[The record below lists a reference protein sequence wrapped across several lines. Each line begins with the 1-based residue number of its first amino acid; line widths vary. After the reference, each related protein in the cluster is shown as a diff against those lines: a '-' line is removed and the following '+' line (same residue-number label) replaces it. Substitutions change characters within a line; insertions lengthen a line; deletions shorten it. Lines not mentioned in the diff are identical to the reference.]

1 MSSKE
6 IKATL
11 KNAREAIRNKE
22 YKEAL
27 KHCKAVLKQDKNN
40 YNAWVFI
47 GVAATELDQPDQAKT
62 AYKKATELDPDQLLA
77 WQGLQNLA
85 EKNNTSDNRH
95 ELLGVYQKL
104 MELHESSD
112 KQKWHEVCLKLVDL
126 YQQEKKYPE
135 AAKTWNRLIQLKQQ
149 DGADKQELHQLWKK
163 MIQLFGDKAENQD
176 NETQQLLITAF
187 ENVLS
192 SLDKIPSDNHQ
203 KLSTDYIKF
212 LSKLPHEGDKLK
224 LTCEALIAQYPK
236 SSSLLQVLAGHF
248 MQTECFS
255 EEAFQC
261 YTRLNKMEPMNGLG
275 LIGQGI
281 KNMQEQKYE
290 EAAKNLTEGLKHAR
304 TTVIA
309 WLYLAEIQL
318 RMHRYE
324 ETISSCRQGL
334 KWLEKSVHDGN
345 RYQKPKLQFL
355 QAEALVKSGDADNA
369 DIAFGILEQ
378 LPNNEPVQLA
388 MKGQAYLNKGQ
399 MEQASKISTDLT
411 KSHSDLAES
420 WELQGLIDYK
430 QKNYMQ
436 AELSFRKALK
446 INEDCGEYY
455 YYLGLTYWFMGE
467 EMRKDKTKTA
477 THLLKAAKLD
487 TYNGKTFCYLGHY
500 YRDVVQDKS
509 RARGCYKKAFELN
522 NSDEEAGAAA
532 VDLSV
537 ELGDMETA
545 LAVLRIVTDRSSAGA
560 AKWAWLRRGLY
571 HLRVNQNSQAVADL
585 QAALRADPIDSNCW
599 ECLGEAYLSRGGYT
613 AALKAFTKANEL
625 NPDAVYNIYKIALI
639 KQILGKYADAVA
651 EYTQIIQKSE
661 NYVPALKGL
670 GECYLMM
677 SRNALKDYLDGRA
690 LDSAEQ
696 ALQYL
701 AGAVQYRPDVSCL
714 WKLIGDTC
722 TTLHVLSPAKVNV
735 EVHFVLFAQIEKT
748 NVHTL
753 NKSELLSLGG
763 RCYMRALTLMSTSA
777 NLWCDL
783 GVNYYRQAQYLAAH
797 HDTGEENTV
806 HELLEK
812 SLQCLKKSVMLNSK
826 NHQYWNAL
834 GVVAS
839 CKGIENYALAQ
850 HSFIKSVQVEQN
862 NVVAWTNLG
871 ATYLKNE
878 SVELAHEAF
887 KVAQSL
893 EPSYVMCWIGQA
905 LIAEAVGSYETMDLF
920 RHTTELGVNTEG
932 AKGYAHWVCAT
943 LQDKSNRNSEL
954 YKYNIIQMNA
964 ISAAQIV
971 MSKYTERIRT
981 DPIAF
986 TMLGYLNEYL
996 NLKKQAAEAYNRAVM
1011 LLQNAK
1017 DNEKLLLARRN
1028 WARAL
1033 CTAGHY
1039 QESIQAYVS
1048 NSLTEFDDITGIALA
1063 YFKKGQLPESAKAYE
1078 KALSIAQTEKE
1089 KAHILIALAMI
1100 EIKSN
1105 RMDNAKTLLFKCSML
1120 KEPSVESLQ
1129 ALCALGLL
1137 KKDTTLTT
1145 AALNELFKHWDKIA
1159 STYETSLLS
1168 SGMFS
1173 LQSNS
1178 LAVQRQAS
1186 KAVHSNPADP
1196 ALWTLLCRVVP
1207 QHTPQKAEGGVVAG
1221 NVAQI
1226 LSSHHSKNALL
1237 FSAVNQIAAGKHA
1250 AIDNNDNALKTIQKT
1265 IHLYPDDPTVWASLM
1280 AALHMEKTLSH
1291 LNGKHSKLTAS
1302 EELLVVAI
1310 TSKIKTEKTMPAF
1323 YLQSLENW
1331 SLQQAATGLK
1341 EMGRHSDAEAFCT
1354 KVLERYPDHPAVFLL
1369 LRQIQCEQLLLSQQ
1383 QLPDTVLEEL
1393 KKAVM
1398 SNFTSITAWHWLAEI
1413 YKSQGLMVAA
1423 EMCYRQGL
1431 QLSSKQGDTSG
1442 KLSSLLRLA
1451 MLALSLSTVKQNHRW
1466 TSLVKEA
1473 TNEAQKICFC
1483 PLAGLFQAL
1492 LQFIVKVGAR
1502 ETRRLLERVV
1512 YQPGY
1517 TESIATVARWYLL
1530 RHLWAKN
1537 DDTLIEV
1544 LLQNAKMKG
1553 DSRVEKLY
1561 QKLNESS

>member
-47 GVAATELDQPDQAKT
+47 GVAATELEQPDQAKT
-62 AYKKATELDPDQLLA
+62 AYKKATELEPDQLLA
-77 WQGLQNLA
+77 WQGLQNLG
-85 EKNNTSDNRH
+85 EKNNASDNRH

-104 MELHESSD
+104 MELYESSD
-112 KQKWHEVCLKLVDL
+112 KQKWHEVCLKLIDL
-126 YQQEKKYPE
+126 YHQEKKYPE
-135 AAKTWNRLIQLKQQ
+135 AAKTWNRLIRIKQQ
-149 DGADKQELHQLWKK
+149 DGADKQELHHLWKK
-163 MIQLFGDKAENQD
+163 MVQLLVDKVESQD
-176 NETQQLLITAF
+176 NETQQLLVTAF
-187 ENVLS
+187 ENALS
-192 SLDKIPSDNHQ
+192 SLDKIPSDSHQ

-212 LSKLPHEGDKLK
+212 LSKLPHERDKLK
-224 LTCEALIAQYPK
+224 LTCEVLIAQYPDS
-236 SSSLLQVLAGHF
+236 SSSLEVLCMHF
-248 MQTECFS
+248 IQTECFS

-261 YTRLNKMEPMNGLG
+261 YTRLNKMEPTNGLG
-275 LIGQGI
+275 LIGLGI
-281 KNMQEQKYE
+281 KEMQEQKYE

-304 TTVIA
+304 TTIIA
-309 WLYLAEIQL
+309 WLYLAEIQIQ
-318 RMHRYE
+318 MHKCE
-324 ETISSCRQGL
+324 EAIDSCRQGL
-334 KWLEKSVHDGN
+334 KWLEKNIHDGN
-345 RYQKPKLQFL
+345 SHQKPKLLHL
-355 QAEALVKSGDADNA
+355 QAEAMVRSGDPNNA
-369 DIAFGILEQ
+369 DQAFGILEQ
-378 LPNNEPVQLA
+378 LPNNEPVLLA
-388 MKGQAYLNKGQ
+388 MKGQAYLNKGL
-399 MEQASKISTDLT
+399 MEQASQISTDLT
-411 KSHSDLAES
+411 RSHPDLAES
-420 WELQGLIDYK
+420 WELQGLIEYT

-436 AELSFRKALK
+436 AEQSFRKALK
-446 INEDCGEYY
+446 IKADSGEYY

-467 EMRKDKTKTA
+467 ETRKDKTKTA

-500 YRDVVQDKS
+500 YRDIVQDKS
-509 RARGCYKKAFELN
+509 RARGCYKKAFDLN
-522 NSDEEAGAAA
+522 NNDEEAGAAA

-545 LAVLRIVTDRSSAGA
+545 LTVLRIVTDRSSAGT

-571 HLRVNQNSQAVADL
+571 YLRVNQNSQAVADL
-585 QAALRADPIDSNCW
+585 QAALRADPKDSNCW

-613 AALKAFTKANEL
+613 AALKAFTKASEL
-625 NPDAVYNIYKIALI
+625 NPNAVYNIYKIAAI
-639 KQILGKYADAVA
+639 KQILGKYADAVT
-651 EYTQIIQKSE
+651 EYKQIVQNSE

-677 SRNALKDYLDGRA
+677 SRSALSDYLDGRA

-735 EVHFVLFAQIEKT
+735 QVPFVLIGQTEKT
-748 NVHTL
+748 NLHAL
-753 NKSELLSLGG
+753 NKNELLRLGG
-763 RCYMRALTLMSTSA
+763 RCYVRALTLMSTSA

-783 GVNYYRQAQYLAAH
+783 GVNYYRQVQHLAT
-797 HDTGEENTV
+797 TGEENTM

-839 CKGIENYALAQ
+839 YKGIENYALAQ
-850 HSFIKSVQVEQN
+850 HAFIKSVQVEQN

-878 SVELAHEAF
+878 NIELAHEAF

-905 LIAEAVGSYETMDLF
+905 LIAESVGSYETMDLF

-932 AKGYAHWVCAT
+932 AKGYAHWVCTT

-954 YKYNIIQMNA
+954 YKYNIVQMNA
-964 ISAAQIV
+964 ISAAQVV
-971 MSKYTERIRT
+971 MSKYTERIQT

-986 TMLGYLNEYL
+986 TMLGYLSEYL
-996 NLKKQAAEAYNRAVM
+996 NLKKQAAEAYRRAVV
-1011 LLQNAK
+1011 LLQNAE
-1017 DNEKLLLARRN
+1017 DNEKLPFARRN

-1033 CTAGHY
+1033 CAAGHY
-1039 QESIQAYVS
+1039 QESIQAYML
-1048 NSLTEFDDITGIALA
+1048 NPLMEFDDITGLALA
-1063 YFKKGQLPESAKAYE
+1063 YLKKGQLQESAKAYE
-1078 KALSIAQTEKE
+1078 KALSLAHTEKE
-1089 KAHILIALAMI
+1089 KAQILIALAMI
-1100 EIKSN
+1100 EFKGN

-1120 KEPSVESLQ
+1120 KEPSLESLQ

-1145 AALNELFKHWDKIA
+1145 AALNELFKHWDKISSA
-1159 STYETSLLS
+1159 YETYLLS

-1173 LQSNS
+1173 LQGNS
-1178 LAVQRQAS
+1178 LAVQRQAA

-1196 ALWTLLCRVVP
+1196 ALWTLLSRVVP
-1207 QHTPQKAEGGVVAG
+1207 QHTPQKAEGGIVAG
-1221 NVAQI
+1221 KVAQA

-1237 FSAVNQIAAGKHA
+1237 FSAINQMAAGKHA
-1250 AIDNNDNALKTIQKT
+1250 AIDKKDNALKTIQKAV
-1265 IHLYPDDPTVWASLM
+1265 HLYPDDPAVWASLM
-1280 AALHMEKTLSH
+1280 AACHMEKISSH
-1291 LNGKHSKLTAS
+1291 LNGTTPKLTAS
-1302 EELLVVAI
+1302 EELFVAMI
-1310 TSKIKTEKTMPAF
+1310 TTKIKTEKTMPTS

-1354 KVLERYPDHPAVFLL
+1354 KVLKNHPDHPAVFLL
-1369 LRQIQCEQLLLSQQ
+1369 LRQVQCEQLLISHQ

-1431 QLSSKQGDTSG
+1431 QLSSQQGDVSG

-1451 MLALSLSTVKQNHRW
+1451 LLALSLSTIKFQNNRW

-1492 LQFIVKVGAR
+1492 LQFIVKMGAR

-1517 TESIATVARWYLL
+1517 TESIASVARWYLL

-1537 DDTLIEV
+1537 DDALITV

-1553 DSRVEKLY
+1553 DSRVEELY

>member
-6 IKATL
+6 IKSIL

-47 GVAATELDQPDQAKT
+47 GVAATELDQPEQAKT
-62 AYKKATELDPDQLLA
+62 AYKKATELEPDQLLA
-77 WQGLQNLA
+77 WQGLQNLC

-104 MELHESSD
+104 IELLESSD
-112 KQKWHEVCLKLVDL
+112 KQKWYEVSLKLIDL
-126 YQQEKKYPE
+126 YHQEEKYSE

-149 DGADKQELHQLWKK
+149 DGAEKQELHQLWRK
-163 MIQLFGDKAENQD
+163 MIQLLVGNIESQD

-187 ENVLS
+187 ENALS

-203 KLSTDYIKF
+203 QLSTDYIKF
-212 LSKLPHEGDKLK
+212 LSTLPHGGDKLK
-224 LTCEALIAQYPK
+224 LTCEALIAQYPNS
-236 SSSLLQVLAGHF
+236 SSSLEVLCMYF
-248 MQTECFS
+248 IQTECFS
-255 EEAFQC
+255 EEALQC
-261 YTRLNKMEPMNGLG
+261 YTRLSEMEPANGLG
-275 LIGQGI
+275 LIGLGI
-281 KNMQEQKYE
+281 KEMQEQKYE
-290 EAAKNLTEGLKHAR
+290 EAAKYLSEGLKHAR
-304 TTVIA
+304 STIVA

-318 RMHRYE
+318 RMHKYE
-324 ETISSCRQGL
+324 EAIDTCRQGVR
-334 KWLEKSVHDGN
+334 WLEMNIHNGN
-345 RYQKPKLQFL
+345 SHQKPKLLHL
-355 QAEALVKSGDADNA
+355 QVEALVRSGDPNHADL
-369 DIAFGILEQ
+369 AFGIFEQ
-378 LPNNEPVQLA
+378 FPNNEPVLLG
-388 MKGQAYLNKGQ
+388 MKGQAYLNKGL
-399 MEQASKISTDLT
+399 MEEASQISTDLT
-411 KSHSDLAES
+411 RSHPDMSES
-420 WELQGLIDYK
+420 WKLQGLIEYTL
-430 QKNYMQ
+430 KNYMQ
-436 AELSFRKALK
+436 AEQSFRKALK
-446 INEDCGEYY
+446 IKADCGDYY
-455 YYLGLTYWFMGE
+455 FYLGLTFWFMGE
-467 EMRKDKTKTA
+467 ETRKDKTKTA

-487 TYNGKTFCYLGHY
+487 PYNGKIFRYLGHY
-500 YRDVVQDKS
+500 YQDVVKDKS
-509 RARGCYKKAFELN
+509 RARGCYKKAFDLN
-522 NSDEEAGAAA
+522 NRDEEAGAAA

-537 ELGDMETA
+537 ELEDMETA
-545 LAVLRIVTDRSSAGA
+545 LTVLRIVTDQSSAGT

-571 HLRVNQNSQAVADL
+571 YLRVNQYSQAIADL
-585 QAALRADPIDSNCW
+585 QAALRADPKDANCW

-625 NPDAVYNIYKIALI
+625 NPNAVYNIYKIAAI
-639 KQILGKYADAVA
+639 KQIIGKYADAVT
-651 EYTQIIQKSE
+651 EYKQIVQNSE

-677 SRNALKDYLDGRA
+677 SRSALSDFLDGQA
-690 LDSAEQ
+690 LDAAEQ

-701 AGAVQYRPDVSCL
+701 AGAVRYRPDVSCL

-722 TTLHVLSPAKVNV
+722 TTLHVLSAAKLHVQV
-735 EVHFVLFAQIEKT
+735 PLVLFGQGEIS
-748 NVHTL
+748 NLQTL
-753 NKSELLSLGG
+753 NKNEVLHLGG
-763 RCYMRALTLMSTSA
+763 RCYVRALTLNSTCASV
-777 NLWCDL
+777 WCDL
-783 GVNYYRQAQYLAAH
+783 GVNYYRQAQYLASI
-797 HDTGEENTV
+797 GEENTV

-812 SLQCLKKSVMLNSK
+812 SLQCLKKSVMMNSK
-826 NHQYWNAL
+826 SHQYWNAL

-839 CKGIENYALAQ
+839 HKGIENYALAQ
-850 HSFIKSVQVEQN
+850 HAFIKSVQVEQN

-878 SVELAHEAF
+878 NIELAHEAF

-932 AKGYAHWVCAT
+932 AKGYAHWVCTT

-954 YKYNIIQMNA
+954 YKYNIVQMNA
-964 ISAAQIV
+964 ITAAQVV
-971 MSKYTERIRT
+971 MSKYTERIQI
-981 DPIAF
+981 DPVAF

-996 NLKKQAAEAYNRAVM
+996 SLKRQAAEAYRRAVV
-1011 LLQNAK
+1011 LLQNTE
-1017 DNEKLLLARRN
+1017 DNEKLPFAQRN

-1033 CTAGHY
+1033 CVAGHY
-1039 QESIQAYVS
+1039 QESIQVYKS
-1048 NSLTEFDDITGIALA
+1048 NPLMELDDIIGLALA
-1063 YFKKGQLPESAKAYE
+1063 YFKKGQLQESAKAYE
-1078 KALSIAQTEKE
+1078 KALSIVHTEKE
-1089 KAHILIALAMI
+1089 KAQILIALAMI
-1100 EIKSN
+1100 EFKCN

-1120 KEPSVESLQ
+1120 KEPSIESLQ

-1145 AALNELFKHWDKIA
+1145 AALNELLKHCDKNS
-1159 STYETSLLS
+1159 STYETCLLS

-1173 LQSNS
+1173 LQDNS
-1178 LAVQRQAS
+1178 LAVQRQAA

-1196 ALWTLLCRVVP
+1196 ALWTLLSRIIP
-1207 QHTPQKAEGGVVAG
+1207 QHTPQKADGGVVTG
-1221 NVAQI
+1221 IVAQI
-1226 LSSHHSKNALL
+1226 LSSHHSKSAVL
-1237 FSAVNQIAAGKHA
+1237 FSAVNQLAAGKHA
-1250 AIDNNDNALKTIQKT
+1250 AIDKKDNALKTIQKA

-1280 AALHMEKTLSH
+1280 AACHMEKTLSH
-1291 LNGKHSKLTAS
+1291 LSGTTPKLTAN
-1302 EELLVVAI
+1302 EELFITAI
-1310 TSKIKTEKTMPAF
+1310 STKIKTNKTMPTF

-1341 EMGRHSDAEAFCT
+1341 EMGRHCDAEAFCT
-1354 KVLERYPDHPAVFLL
+1354 KVLKSHPDHPAVFLV
-1369 LRQIQCEQLLLSQQ
+1369 LRQVQCEQLLLSPQ
-1383 QLPDTVLEEL
+1383 QLPETVLEEL

-1398 SNFTSITAWHWLAEI
+1398 SNFTSVTAWHWLAEI
-1413 YKSQGLMVAA
+1413 YKSQGLMGAA

-1431 QLSSKQGDTSG
+1431 QLSSQQGDVSG

-1451 MLALSLSTVKQNHRW
+1451 LLALQLSTLKLQNNRW

-1473 TNEAQKICFC
+1473 AGECQKICFC
-1483 PLAGLFQAL
+1483 PLAALFQAL
-1492 LQFIVKVGAR
+1492 LQFTLKMGAR

-1517 TESIATVARWYLL
+1517 SESIASVARWYLL

-1537 DDTLIEV
+1537 DDTLITV
-1544 LLQNAKMKG
+1544 LLQNAQLKG
-1553 DSRVEKLY
+1553 DSRVEELY

>member
-6 IKATL
+6 VKAAL

-47 GVAATELDQPDQAKT
+47 GVAAAELEQPDQAKT
-62 AYKKATELDPDQLLA
+62 AYKKAAELDPDQLLA
-77 WQGLQNLA
+77 WQGLLNLC
-85 EKNNTSDNRH
+85 EKNDTSDNKH
-95 ELLGVYQKL
+95 ELLGIYQKL
-104 MELHESSD
+104 MELYESSD

-126 YQQEKKYPE
+126 YHQEKKYRE
-135 AAKTWNRLIQLKQQ
+135 VAKTWSRLIQLKQQ
-149 DGADKQELHQLWKK
+149 DGAGKEELHQLWKK
-163 MIQLFGDKAENQD
+163 MIQLLVDKVECQD

-212 LSKLPHEGDKLK
+212 LSKLRHEEDKLK
-224 LTCEALIAQYPK
+224 LACEVLIAQYPNS
-236 SSSLLQVLAGHF
+236 SSSLEVLGMHF
-248 MQTECFS
+248 IQTECFS
-255 EEAFQC
+255 EEAMQC
-261 YTRLNKMEPMNGLG
+261 FTRLNKMDPTNGPG
-275 LIGQGI
+275 LIGLGI
-281 KNMQEQKYE
+281 KAMQEKRYE
-290 EAAKNLTEGLKHAR
+290 EAAKNLTEGLK
-304 TTVIA
+304 
-309 WLYLAEIQL
+309 LLE
-318 RMHRYE
+318 
-324 ETISSCRQGL
+324 SSVR
-334 KWLEKSVHDGN
+334 DGN
-345 RYQKPKLQFL
+345 IPQKNKLLHL
-355 QAEALVKSGDADNA
+355 QAEAMVRSGDPNNA
-369 DIAFGILEQ
+369 EKAFGILEQ
-378 LPNNEPVQLA
+378 LPNTSEPVVLA
-388 MKGQAYLNKGQ
+388 MKGQAYLNKGLIK
-399 MEQASKISTDLT
+399 QASQIATDLT
-411 KSHSDLAES
+411 GSYPNLAET
-420 WELQGLIDYK
+420 WELQGLINYT
-430 QKNYMQ
+430 QKYYMR
-436 AELSFRKALK
+436 AEQSFRNAVKIKA
-446 INEDCGEYY
+446 DCGEYY

-487 TYNGKTFCYLGHY
+487 TYNGRTFCFLGHY
-500 YRDVVQDKS
+500 YRDIVQDKS

-522 NSDEEAGAAA
+522 NSDEEAGAAV

-545 LAVLRIVTDRSSAGA
+545 LAVLRTVTDQSSAGT

-571 HLRVNQNSQAVADL
+571 YIRINQNSQAVADL
-585 QAALRADPIDSNCW
+585 QAALRADPKDSNCW

-613 AALKAFTKANEL
+613 ATLKAFTKASEL
-625 NPDAVYNIYKIALI
+625 NPNSVYNIYKIAAI
-639 KQILGKYADAVA
+639 KQILGKYAEAVT
-651 EYTQIIQKSE
+651 EYKQIIQNSK

-677 SRNALKDYLDGRA
+677 ARSSLSDCLDGRA

-701 AGAVQYRPDVSCL
+701 AGAVLFRPDVSCL

-722 TTLHVLSPAKVNV
+722 TTLHVLSPAKVNIRV
-735 EVHFVLFAQIEKT
+735 SAILTGQNEKS
-748 NVHTL
+748 NVQTL
-753 NKSELLSLGG
+753 NKEELLRLGG
-763 RCYMRALTLMSTSA
+763 RCYGRALTLMSASA

-783 GVNYYRQAQYLAAH
+783 GVNYYRQAQHLAT
-797 HDTGEENTV
+797 TGEENV
-806 HELLEK
+806 VSELQEK
-812 SLQCLKKSVMLNSK
+812 SLQCLKKSVMLDSK
-826 NHQYWNAL
+826 NHLYWNAL

-850 HSFIKSVQVEQN
+850 HAFIKSVQVEQN

-878 SVELAHEAF
+878 SIELAHEAF

-954 YKYNIIQMNA
+954 YKYNIVQMNA
-964 ISAAQIV
+964 ISAAQVV
-971 MSKYTERIRT
+971 MSKYTERIQT
-981 DPIAF
+981 DATAF

-996 NLKKQAAEAYNRAVM
+996 NLKKQAGAAYHRAVV
-1011 LLQNAK
+1011 LLQNTE
-1017 DNEKLLLARRN
+1017 DEEKLKYARRN

-1033 CTAGHY
+1033 CAAGQY
-1039 QESIQAYVS
+1039 QEAIQAYKLNPLV
-1048 NSLTEFDDITGIALA
+1048 EIDDITGLALA
-1063 YFKKGQLPESAKAYE
+1063 YLKKGLLQESAKAYE
-1078 KALSIAQTEKE
+1078 KALTAARTEKE

-1100 EIKSN
+1100 EFKKN

-1120 KEPSVESLQ
+1120 KEPSIESLQ
-1129 ALCALGLL
+1129 ALCALGLS

-1145 AALNELFKHWDKIA
+1145 AALNELFKHWGKTS
-1159 STYETSLLS
+1159 STYETCLLS

-1173 LQSNS
+1173 LQGNS
-1178 LAVQRQAS
+1178 VAVQRQAA

-1196 ALWTLLCRVVP
+1196 ALWTLLSRLVP
-1207 QHTPQKAEGGVVAG
+1207 QHTPQKAEGGAVAG
-1221 NVAQI
+1221 NIAQI
-1226 LSSHHSKNALL
+1226 LSFHHTKNALL
-1237 FSAVNQIAAGKHA
+1237 FSAVNQLAADKHA
-1250 AIDNNDNALKTIQKT
+1250 AEDKKNNALKTIQKAV
-1265 IHLYPDDPTVWASLM
+1265 HLYPDDPAVWASLM
-1280 AALHMEKTLSH
+1280 AACHIEKTLSH
-1291 LNGKHSKLTAS
+1291 LKDTKPKQTAL
-1302 EELLVVAI
+1302 EELFVTTI
-1310 TSKIKTEKTMPAF
+1310 TAKVETEKTIPVL
-1323 YLQSLENW
+1323 YLRSLENW

-1341 EMGRHSDAEAFCT
+1341 EMGRHSQAEAFCT
-1354 KVLERYPDHPAVFLL
+1354 KVLKRHPDHPVVFLL
-1369 LRQIQCEQLLLSQQ
+1369 LRQIQCEQLLLSHQ

-1398 SNFTSITAWHWLAEI
+1398 SNFTSVTAWHWLAEV

-1431 QLSSKQGDTSG
+1431 QISSQQGDMNG

-1451 MLALSLSTVKQNHRW
+1451 LLALSLSTIKCQKNRW

-1473 TNEAQKICFC
+1473 TSEAQKISFC

-1492 LQFIVKVGAR
+1492 LQFIVKMGAR
-1502 ETRRLLERVV
+1502 ETRRLLERVI

-1517 TESIATVARWYLL
+1517 TESIASVARWYLL

-1537 DDTLIEV
+1537 DDELITV
-1544 LLQNAKMKG
+1544 LLQNAKTNG
-1553 DSRVEKLY
+1553 DSRVEELYRKLI
-1561 QKLNESS
+1561 ESS